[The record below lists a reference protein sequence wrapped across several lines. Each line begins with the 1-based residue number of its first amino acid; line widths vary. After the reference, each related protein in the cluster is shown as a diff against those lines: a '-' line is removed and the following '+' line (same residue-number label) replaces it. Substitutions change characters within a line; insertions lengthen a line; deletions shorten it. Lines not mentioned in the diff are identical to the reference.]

1 MIKFKAV
8 LASIS
13 LLAGVVQ
20 FSSSAW
26 ATDYLYS
33 YTGSYGEFRYVS
45 QGGFVSLDVD
55 ILLPDLHTHSFV
67 PDLEIVGV
75 LFDESARN
83 DEIDFPSL
91 PCRDRTCYFS
101 RFPVG
106 SFFAVGTYIGQD
118 FNGERSD
125 LIVSEYTAS
134 GVPEAST
141 WAMMLLGF
149 GGIGFASYRDRESRR
164 RLAD

>member
-1 MIKFKAV
+1 MMLPLFSRYSCGRLRGAAHFERMLTGELMIKFKAV

-55 ILLPDLHTHSFV
+55 ISAPWDLHTHSFV

-75 LFDESARN
+75 LFDE
-83 DEIDFPSL
+83 
-91 PCRDRTCYFS
+91 
-101 RFPVG
+101 
-106 SFFAVGTYIGQD
+106 
-118 FNGERSD
+118 
-125 LIVSEYTAS
+125 
-134 GVPEAST
+134 
-141 WAMMLLGF
+141 
-149 GGIGFASYRDRESRR
+149 
-164 RLAD
+164 